1 MDQFKQMMNCKN
13 VHKFYRLTHRYLLV
27 FVGFFGFSL
36 NGYADEVQI
45 SNSHI
50 QSLAASCAACHGSQG
65 NSVGGTSVLAG
76 LDASH
81 FVLQMTSFRNGSRSS
96 TVMHRHAKGL
106 TVEEINAL
114 AVYFS
119 EQKRVSALIPPSQL
133 LEQ

>member
-1 MDQFKQMMNCKN
+1 MKIQLNIR
-13 VHKFYRLTHRYLLV
+13 RLTHKCLMV
-27 FVGFFGFSL
+27 FVGFFVFSTH
-36 NGYADEVQI
+36 GYADENAVV
-45 SNSHI
+45 SAHT

-81 FVLQMTSFRNGSRSS
+81 FVLQMMAFRNGSRSS

-106 TVEEINAL
+106 TVEEINDL

-119 EQKRVSALIPPSQL
+119 QQKRVTALNPPNQRL
-133 LEQ
+133 AE